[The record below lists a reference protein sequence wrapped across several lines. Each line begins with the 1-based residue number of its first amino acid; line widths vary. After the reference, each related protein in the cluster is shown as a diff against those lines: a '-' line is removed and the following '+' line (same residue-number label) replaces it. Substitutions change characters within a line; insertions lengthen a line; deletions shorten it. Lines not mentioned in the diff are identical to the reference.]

1 MAVNLQKPDMAI
13 PEIRLGALHDCIPA
27 RIVKLN
33 LRHQKATV
41 LMMQRMNRLRPIHPF
56 PARMASEIVWR
67 ELPDDGARLCVLDPM
82 TGSGTTLVTARLR
95 GHEAIGF
102 DRDPLAVL
110 IAGAW
115 SSDVDVAATEKKAG
129 QVLDRARERATKIK
143 QRDAYPRGADE
154 ETKIFVRYWFDDT
167 NRKQLAA
174 LAESISRT
182 HDQQIK
188 RLLWCA
194 FSRLIITKQS
204 GVSLAMDV
212 SHSRPHKTYD
222 KAPLIAFD
230 HFERAVKQI
239 TKAAPFI
246 GIAPNRPQASVK
258 NADARELPLDDESV
272 DMVITSP
279 PYLNAIDYLR
289 GHRFSL
295 VWMGHDVEETREL
308 RSTNVGAEV
317 SADADDNDKATEN
330 IIEQMCDGHLQNR
343 SRGMLRRYVRD
354 LRRCVCENYRV
365 LRPGGKAV
373 YVIGNCNLRD
383 TFVEN
388 SECVI
393 ALAAEAG
400 FTVRPAR
407 RRPLPQ
413 NRRYLPP
420 PGKRGAGA
428 ALHKRMREE
437 VILTLVK
444 E

>member
-1 MAVNLQKPDMAI
+1 
-13 PEIRLGALHDCIPA
+13 
-27 RIVKLN
+27 
-33 LRHQKATV
+33 
-41 LMMQRMNRLRPIHPF
+41 
-56 PARMASEIVWR
+56 MASEIVWH
-67 ELPDDGARLCVLDPM
+67 ELPNDGAPLRVLDPM
-82 TGSGTTLVTARLR
+82 AGSGTTLVTARMR

-115 SSDVDVAATEKKAG
+115 ASDVDVAATEKKAG
-129 QVLDRARERATKIK
+129 QVLSRAKDRARSIK
-143 QRDAYPRGADE
+143 QSEAYPRGASD
-154 ETKIFVRYWFDDT
+154 ETKEFVRYWFDTT
-167 NRKQLAA
+167 NRRQLAA

-204 GVSLAMDV
+204 GVSLAMDI
-212 SHSRPHKTYD
+212 SHSRPHKSYD
-222 KAPLIAFD
+222 TAPINAFD
-230 HFERAVKQI
+230 HFERAMRII
-239 TKAAPFI
+239 TKAAPFN
-246 GIAPNRPQASVK
+246 GNETNRPQASVQ
-258 NADARELPLDDESV
+258 NADARELPLEDESV

-289 GHRFSL
+289 GHKFSL
-295 VWMGHDVEETREL
+295 VWMGHNVGEVREL

-317 SADADDNDKATEN
+317 SANADDNDKATED
-330 IIEQMCDGHLQNR
+330 IMQQMCDGELQGRNH
-343 SRGMLRRYVRD
+343 GMLRRYVRD
-354 LRRCVCENYRV
+354 LRKCVSENFRV

-373 YVIGNCNLRD
+373 YVVGNCNLRD

-388 SECVI
+388 SECVS
-393 ALAAEAG
+393 ALATEVG